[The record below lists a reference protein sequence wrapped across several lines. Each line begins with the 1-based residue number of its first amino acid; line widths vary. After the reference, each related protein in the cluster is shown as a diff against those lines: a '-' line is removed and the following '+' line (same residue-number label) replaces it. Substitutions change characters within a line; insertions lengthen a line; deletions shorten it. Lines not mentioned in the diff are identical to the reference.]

1 MPCVSGLYTRHIYVK
16 CDMLGH
22 MRTTVRLPPGLMA
35 QVKKLARE
43 TGRSMTQ
50 VIEDALRATVVARAK
65 PRPAPVTLV
74 TVTGDG
80 LQPGVDL
87 DDTSALLDRMDGIR

>member
-1 MPCVSGLYTRHIYVK
+1 
-16 CDMLGH
+16 

-43 TGRSMTQ
+43 TGRSMTE
-50 VIEDALRATVVARAK
+50 VIEDALRAAVASNGKSRAK
-65 PRPAPVTLV
+65 RVSLV

-80 LQPGVDL
+80 LHPGVDL
-87 DDTSALLDRMDGIR
+87 DDTSALLDRMDGIE